1 MKLKMKN
8 IPENIEGVINAPP
21 SKSYSHRAIII
32 ASLADGESKISN
44 VLLAEDVLSSIN
56 VCEKLGAEINIKENY
71 IIVKG
76 TNGKIHNSSN
86 EFISLGNS
94 GTTLRLITSISAL
107 SDNRVLLSGDSSL
120 RERPMGDLL
129 NTLNDLGVNAAS
141 LKYNDKAPL
150 KIEPGYTGGI
160 ATIRGDISSQFISSL
175 LISAPLSDKGLNLN
189 VLKEFV
195 SKPYVEMTIDIM
207 DKFGVQVSKME
218 NEASGNV
225 DTAFI
230 VMPSSYTACDYI
242 VEGDFSSAS
251 YLLAAC
257 AIAGGEIRVN
267 NLFENSKQ
275 GDKVILNIL
284 EDMGCTVEWGYDYVI
299 LKSDGNLSAVEV
311 DLTSAPDLICTIAV
325 LGACASGETVI
336 KGVAHARY
344 KETDRI
350 ATCCEALNKLNV
362 DVEELDDGM
371 KIKGD
376 FTGGVVESHNDH
388 RLAMAFS
395 LLGLKEDVSVND
407 GEVFNISFPNF
418 ISVMSSIG
426 VELELD

>member
-8 IPENIEGVINAPP
+8 IPESIDGVISAPP

-32 ASLADGESKISN
+32 AALAEGESKLSN
-44 VLLAEDVLSSIN
+44 VLLSEDVLSSIN
-56 VCEKLGAEINIKENY
+56 VCEKLGAEIVIKDNY

-120 RERPMGDLL
+120 RERPMGELL
-129 NTLNDLGVNAAS
+129 NTLNDLGVNATS
-141 LKYNDKAPL
+141 LKYDDKAPL

-189 VLKEFV
+189 VLKNFV
-195 SKPYVEMTIDIM
+195 SKPYVDMTIDIM

-218 NEASGNV
+218 NEASGNI

-251 YLLAAC
+251 YILAAC
-257 AIAGGEIRVN
+257 AIVGGEIRIN
-267 NLFENSKQ
+267 NLFKNSMQ
-275 GDKVILNIL
+275 GDKLILSIL
-284 EDMGCTVEWGYDYVI
+284 EDMGCTVEWDYDSVV
-299 LKSDGNLSAVEV
+299 LKSDGVLSGVEV
-311 DLTSAPDLICTIAV
+311 DLTYAPDLICTIAV

-336 KGVAHARY
+336 KGAAHTRF

-350 ATCCEALNKLNV
+350 STCCEALNALGV

-371 KIKGD
+371 RINGG

-388 RLAMAFS
+388 RLAMAFC

-418 ISVMSSIG
+418 ISVMASIG

>member
-8 IPENIEGVINAPP
+8 IPESINGVVNAPP

-32 ASLADGESKISN
+32 ASLADGVSNLSN
-44 VLLAEDVLSSIN
+44 VLLSEDVLSSIN
-56 VCEKLGAEINIKENY
+56 VCEKLGARINITEDS

-129 NTLNDLGVNAAS
+129 DTLNDLGVSATS

-189 VLKEFV
+189 VLKTFV
-195 SKPYVEMTIDIM
+195 SKPYVGMTIDVM
-207 DKFGVQVSKME
+207 DKFGVKVSTMQ
-218 NEASGNV
+218 NDASGNV

-257 AIAGGEIRVN
+257 AILGGELRVN
-267 NLFENSKQ
+267 NLFKNSKQ
-275 GDKVILNIL
+275 GDKLILDVL
-284 EDMGCTVEWGYDYVI
+284 EEMGCTVEWGYDYVI
-299 LKSDGNLSAVEV
+299 LKSNGELSGVDV
-311 DLTSAPDLICTIAV
+311 DLTDAPDLICTIAI
-325 LGACASGETVI
+325 LGACASGETTI
-336 KGVAHARY
+336 TGAAHARF

-350 ATCCEALNKLNV
+350 STCFEALNNLNV
-362 DVEELDDGM
+362 DVVESKDGL
-371 KIKGD
+371 KIKGG
-376 FTGGVVESHNDH
+376 FTAGTVESYNDH

-395 LLGLKEDVSVND
+395 LLGLKEDVVVND
-407 GEVFNISFPNF
+407 GEVFNVSFPNF
-418 ISVMSSIG
+418 ISVMSKIG
-426 VELELD
+426 VGLELD

>member
-8 IPENIEGVINAPP
+8 IPESIDGVISAPP

-32 ASLADGESKISN
+32 AALAEGESKLSN
-44 VLLAEDVLSSIN
+44 VLLSEDVLSSIN
-56 VCEKLGAEINIKENY
+56 VCEKLGAEIVIKDNY

-120 RERPMGDLL
+120 RERPMGELL
-129 NTLNDLGVNAAS
+129 NTLNDLGVNATS
-141 LKYNDKAPL
+141 LKYDDKAPL

-189 VLKEFV
+189 VLKNFV
-195 SKPYVEMTIDIM
+195 SKPYVDMTIDIM

-251 YLLAAC
+251 YILAAC
-257 AIAGGEIRVN
+257 AIVGGEIRIN
-267 NLFENSKQ
+267 NLFKNSMQ
-275 GDKVILNIL
+275 GDKLILSIL
-284 EDMGCTVEWGYDYVI
+284 EDMGCTVEWDYDSVV
-299 LKSDGNLSAVEV
+299 LKSDGVLSGVEV
-311 DLTSAPDLICTIAV
+311 DLTYAPDLICTIAV

-336 KGVAHARY
+336 KGAAHTRF

-350 ATCCEALNKLNV
+350 STCCEALNALGV

-371 KIKGD
+371 RINGG

-388 RLAMAFS
+388 RLAMAFC

-418 ISVMSSIG
+418 ISVMASIG